1 MRDLNS
7 MLMFLDVRIF
17 AILSNTVL
25 AIPIL
30 LLISL
35 SHFPSSVAMQP
46 RYTILST
53 CWIGFPS
60 TLILILGAGFF
71 LLITIDFVLIM
82 FISMPYGLPFSFT
95 AVSKAC
101 RNIGPSASKTVS
113 SAYLRLLIFTPP
125 IFIPF
130 ISSTSLNIF
139 SVYRLNKFGDSTQ
152 PCRTPFF
159 ILKSDVIPLSVLT
172 HADCSQY
179 SLLIICKSLSSL
191 PISDKHSIILKCLT
205 LSKAFV

>member
-1 MRDLNS
+1 MDW
-7 MLMFLDVRIF
+7 
-17 AILSNTVL
+17 
-25 AIPIL
+25 
-30 LLISL
+30 
-35 SHFPSSVAMQP
+35 FPF
-46 RYTILST
+46 YTDTNFRRWL
-53 CWIGFPS
+53 
-60 TLILILGAGFF
+60 F

-159 ILKSDVIPLSVLT
+159 ILNSDVIPLSVLT
-172 HADCSQY
+172 DADCSQY
-179 SLLIICKSLSSL
+179 SLLIICKSLSSI